1 MGVRNEEN
9 HSKGRKQLKELRE
22 PRQEGATNFCK
33 IRRGKKGGRRD
44 AGAVESRGDDWER
57 KTQDTWGG
65 GLGAPGTAA
74 GVGRGEETKVGSGGQ
89 GSKRG
94 ESTQEKAERRR

>member
-1 MGVRNEEN
+1 MGEGTQ
-9 HSKGRKQLKELRE
+9 GRW
-22 PRQEGATNFCK
+22 
-33 IRRGKKGGRRD
+33 
-44 AGAVESRGDDWER
+44 ESRGDDWER